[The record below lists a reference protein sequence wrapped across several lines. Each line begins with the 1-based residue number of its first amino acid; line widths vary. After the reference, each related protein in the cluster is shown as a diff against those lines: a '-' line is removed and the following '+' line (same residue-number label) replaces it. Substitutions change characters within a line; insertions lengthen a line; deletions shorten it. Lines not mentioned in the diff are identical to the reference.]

1 MFIAEM
7 DPVMPASSLSAS
19 APLSDQELDAL
30 ADFLDSDVVPEETM
44 DISMLHGFLT
54 ALSLSPVPAPR
65 TEWLPAVWGEDLRQP
80 AFTSAAQQQQIEG
93 LLERL
98 FAQTKLALTDGDF
111 TPILYVDENDHLDIA
126 RPWCFGFT
134 QGVWLQEE
142 AWTDLLDDEDS
153 GALLEP
159 IFDCSDEEARE
170 ALAAE
175 GENLA
180 QWEHDIASALTDIVV
195 EIQAFYQKDEAL

>member
-1 MFIAEM
+1 MT
-7 DPVMPASSLSAS
+7 ASSLPAP

-65 TEWLPAVWGEDLRQP
+65 TEWMPAVWGEDLRRP
-80 AFTSAAQQQQIEG
+80 AFTSAAQQQQIEDLLDRLLAQIKQG
-93 LLERL
+93 LI
-98 FAQTKLALTDGDF
+98 DGDY

-134 QGVWLQEE
+134 QGIWLQEE
-142 AWTDLLDDEDS
+142 AWTGLLDDEDS

-159 IFDCSDEEARE
+159 IFDCSDEEARDT
-170 ALAAE
+170 LAAD

-180 QWEHDIASALTDIVV
+180 QWEHDIAGALTDIVA
-195 EIQAFYQKDEAL
+195 EIQAFYQQRTPM